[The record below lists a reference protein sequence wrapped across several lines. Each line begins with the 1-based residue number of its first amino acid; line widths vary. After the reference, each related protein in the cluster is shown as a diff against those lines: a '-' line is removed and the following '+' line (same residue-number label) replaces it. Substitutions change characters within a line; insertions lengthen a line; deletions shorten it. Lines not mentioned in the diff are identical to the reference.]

1 MFISGIRGI
10 GQDDTAFTDTSAAVA
25 PVDTSSSGVSS
36 FFSGAGSFLN
46 NAFTQ
51 ITKGVAA
58 IAPAALQAYQTK
70 VQSQTAIAVA
80 QARPSTAPPAADY
93 YGLYSGAP
101 GYVGNPG
108 SRPPGTTVAA
118 ASFPGFPPPLL
129 GGLPSWFLPVA
140 IAGGAA
146 FFLMRKKG

>member
-10 GQDDTAFTDTSAAVA
+10 GQDDTAFTDTSAAA
-25 PVDTSSSGVSS
+25 TPVDTSGVATALS
-36 FFSGAGSFLN
+36 ATGSFLN

-51 ITKGVAA
+51 VIKGVAA
-58 IAPAALQAYQTK
+58 ITPAALQAYQTK

-80 QARPSTAPPAADY
+80 QARPLTAPPAADY

-118 ASFPGFPPPLL
+118 ASFPGFPPPLF

-140 IAGGAA
+140 IVGGAA